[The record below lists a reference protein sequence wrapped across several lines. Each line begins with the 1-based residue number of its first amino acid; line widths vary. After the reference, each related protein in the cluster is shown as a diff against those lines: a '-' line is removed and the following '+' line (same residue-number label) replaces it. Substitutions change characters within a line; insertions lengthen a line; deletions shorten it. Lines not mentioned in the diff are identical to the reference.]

1 MIVLRAKRQ
10 RCARMTQRSLFRL
23 TLLFDPVAGPV
34 RVHSRR
40 VRPEPLPPRATQT
53 ITFPPETDKACSQTK
68 GQNLP
73 FCPPFGT
80 VRNGAVSG
88 QRTGWGTRL
97 VNPSAMLCGWESTF
111 PTFLAHY
118 RDSPVRLLL
127 RPPRCDVGILLE
139 RVLPTQRLVAYR
151 HATLSSISSHG
162 QSSTTMVRF
171 LRSGRPLRGVA
182 ATHDPDRKHSMPA
195 PTARSERRFKS
206 LSSCQF

>member
-1 MIVLRAKRQ
+1 MSSGCRAWCPPAILSARTGMIVLRAKRQ

-40 VRPEPLPPRATQT
+40 VRPAPLPPRATQT

-97 VNPSAMLCGWESTF
+97 VNPSAMLCGWESTS
-111 PTFLAHY
+111 PNLSRPLPRLTRSPAPA
-118 RDSPVRLLL
+118 STPVR
-127 RPPRCDVGILLE
+127 RRNPFGARAPHSKIGS
-139 RVLPTQRLVAYR
+139 ASAR
-151 HATLSSISSHG
+151 HTFFHFLSWPVEYNNG
-162 QSSTTMVRF
+162 KV
-171 LRSGRPLRGVA
+171 P
-182 ATHDPDRKHSMPA
+182 
-195 PTARSERRFKS
+195 
-206 LSSCQF
+206 